1 MLAGELAR
9 ESPAARRALTM
20 RLEGL
25 LGFLGEHVPDR
36 RGVSR
41 RRQAMAVLS
50 CLGGALML
58 SRAVDDREMS
68 GEILAAARRPLT
80 EPVN

>member
-1 MLAGELAR
+1 
-9 ESPAARRALTM
+9 LTV

-50 CLGGALML
+50 CLVGALML
-58 SRAVDDREMS
+58 SRAVDDPETS
-68 GEILAAARRPLT
+68 GEILAAARRHLT
-80 EPVN
+80 EPAG